1 MNLQQYMNFRLLHGH
16 TINST
21 NQKVNQLIE
30 INNDGIVKNQYYY
43 TLNYDIN
50 TNKFKIGVLNQSDTI
65 DNYKYAIE
73 GPFELV
79 MILSIYNDYY
89 IYKLY
94 NLQENNID
102 FIWVE
107 LNNYDLLT
115 SITDINNI
123 YVHNRLFSFILTNDI
138 EKQKFGNIRTVR
150 DEFKKIW
157 HDFNISLEKYCLQVN
172 IKICNNSINIKD
184 SILFNNNDTIKL
196 VDYTTNNIYQISNNI
211 FNNNQITWY
220 AKQYNNFYL
229 FDINNYYYIVKFIN
243 NGMYRICQFDD
254 KSLKINEYIK
264 WQLNYALLTH
274 RTSTIE
280 YQYLL
285 SNINN
290 IYNDYKKG
298 K

>member
-102 FIWVE
+102 FMWVE

-115 SITDINNI
+115 SITNINNI

-138 EKQKFGNIRTVR
+138 KKQKFGNIKTVR
-150 DEFKKIW
+150 NEFKKIW
-157 HDFNISLEKYCLQVN
+157 HDFNASLEKYCSQVN

-184 SILFNNNDTIKL
+184 SILFNNNDIIKL
-196 VDYTTNNIYQISNNI
+196 VDYTTNDIYQISNNI

-254 KSLKINEYIK
+254 KFLRINKYIK
-264 WQLNYALLTH
+264 WQLNYALLAH
-274 RTSTIE
+274 KISSIE